1 MSSSTD
7 LIPLKNNLKNISD
20 VATLKQMVCCKIQ
33 SIPNFQ
39 TLKGDIKLILYACN
53 TLENYHKDISAKK
66 LDKKL
71 LIVNAFTELFNL
83 TEDEKIILTNTIQ
96 FLFDHCKIKQV
107 QKIVIFGNKV
117 KNWVIKKF
125 A

>member
-7 LIPLKNNLKNISD
+7 LIPLKNSLKNLSD
-20 VATLKQMVCCKIQ
+20 LATLKQMVCCKIQ

-39 TLKGDIKLILYACN
+39 TLKGDVELILYACN
-53 TLENYHKDISAKK
+53 TLENYHVDISANKI
-66 LDKKL
+66 DKKL

-83 TEDEKIILTNTIQ
+83 TEDEKVILTNTIQ

-107 QKIVIFGNKV
+107 EKIVVIGNKL
-117 KNWVIKKF
+117 KNWFMKKF